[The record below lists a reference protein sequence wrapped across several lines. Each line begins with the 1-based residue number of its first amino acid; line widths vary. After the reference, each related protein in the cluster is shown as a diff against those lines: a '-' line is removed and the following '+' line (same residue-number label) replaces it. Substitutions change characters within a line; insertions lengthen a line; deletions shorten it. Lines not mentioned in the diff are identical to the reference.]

1 MVDQKRGPYRT
12 KKQNKNKPFT
22 RMHLTRELISRVDN
36 SKSER
41 QENKRPNPQMC
52 YGTDQGSHEKKYKW
66 LIRYSTSLN
75 HQGIQILCPFQ

>member
-41 QENKRPNPQMC
+41 QENKRPNPKCAM
-52 YGTDQGSHEKKYKW
+52 ER
-66 LIRYSTSLN
+66 IRVLMRRNTN
-75 HQGIQILCPFQ
+75 G